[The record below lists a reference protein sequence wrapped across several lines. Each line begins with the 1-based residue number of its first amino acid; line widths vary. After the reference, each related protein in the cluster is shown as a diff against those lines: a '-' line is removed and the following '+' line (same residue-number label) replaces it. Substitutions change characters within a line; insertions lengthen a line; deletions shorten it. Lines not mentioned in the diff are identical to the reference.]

1 LKAIALFSGGLDS
14 ILAVKLIQMQ
24 GIDVMGVTFETPF
37 FTARKALAA
46 AAKIGLTLHVV
57 DITEDHLVMLRA
69 PRYGYGKNLNP
80 CIDCHA
86 MMLRKSGEFMSSW
99 NANFLITGE
108 VLGQRPMSQTKQS
121 LYVVAKY
128 SGYADYV
135 LRPLSAKLLP
145 ITKPELEGMVDRNRL
160 YDIQG
165 RSRHRQMEAA
175 LEFGITDYSAPAG
188 GCLLTDP
195 MFAKRLKEL
204 FSHDDF
210 SIPSIHLLKAGRHFR
225 INDHTKV
232 IVGRNQGDNGL
243 IQQYAQDGDLMI
255 QMEDYPG
262 PTTLVPGGGT
272 EAEMYVAASLCAL
285 YSDAPKGETVRLNCL
300 RAGQTVL
307 IATVSADKD
316 QAAQWII

>member
-1 LKAIALFSGGLDS
+1 MKAIALFSGGLDS

-24 GIDVMGVTFETPF
+24 GIDVLGVTFETPF
-37 FTARKALAA
+37 FTAGKALAA
-46 AAKIGLTLHVV
+46 AARIGLSLRVV

-86 MMLRKSGEFMSSW
+86 MMLRKSGEFMSAW
-99 NANFLITGE
+99 NADFLITGE

-128 SGYADYV
+128 SGYPDYI

-145 ITKPELEGMVDRNRL
+145 ITKPEREGMVDRDRL

-165 RSRHRQMEAA
+165 RGRHRQMQAA
-175 LEFGITDYSAPAG
+175 IEFGIDDYSAPAG

-204 FSHDDF
+204 FSHNDF
-210 SIPSIHLLKAGRHFR
+210 AIPSINLLKAGRHFR
-225 INDHTKV
+225 INDRTKV

-243 IQQYAQDGDLMI
+243 IEQYAQDADCMI
-255 QMEDYPG
+255 HMADYPG
-262 PTTLVPGGGT
+262 PTTLLPGGGT
-272 EAEMYVAASLCAL
+272 EAEMYIAASLCAL
-285 YSDAPKGETVRLNCL
+285 YSDAPKGKNVRLNC
-300 RAGQTVL
+300 RRSGQRIL
-307 IATVSADKD
+307 IETTSADKTE
-316 QAAQWII
+316 AAQWII

>member
-1 LKAIALFSGGLDS
+1 MKAIALFSGGLDS

-24 GIDVMGVTFETPF
+24 GIDVLGVTFETPF
-37 FTARKALAA
+37 FNARKAIAA
-46 AAKIGLTLHVV
+46 ASQIGLTLRVV

-86 MMLRKSGEFMSSW
+86 MMLRKSGEFMSAW
-99 NANFLITGE
+99 NADFLFTGE

-128 SGYADYV
+128 SGYPDYI

-145 ITKPELEGMVDRNRL
+145 ITKPEREGMVDRERL

-165 RSRHRQMEAA
+165 RGRHRQMEAA
-175 LEFGITDYSAPAG
+175 LEFGIGGYSAPAG

-204 FSHDDF
+204 FSHNDF

-225 INDHTKV
+225 INERTKV
-232 IVGRNQGDNGL
+232 IVGRNEADNGL
-243 IQQYAQDGDLMI
+243 IEQYAQDVDSVIHMT
-255 QMEDYPG
+255 DYPG

-272 EAEMYVAASLCAL
+272 EAEINVAASLCAL
-285 YSDAPKGETVRLNCL
+285 YSDAPKGATVQLNCL
-300 RAGQTVL
+300 QGGRTL
-307 IATVSADKD
+307 MIETVSAEKI

>member
-14 ILAVKLIQMQ
+14 ILAVKLIQLQ
-24 GIDVMGVTFETPF
+24 DIDVLGVTFETPF
-37 FTARKALAA
+37 FNAGKALAA
-46 AAKIGLTLHVV
+46 ADKIGLNLRVV

-86 MMLRKSGEFMSSW
+86 MMLRKAGEFMASW
-99 NANFLITGE
+99 NADFLVTGE

-121 LYVVAKY
+121 LHVVAKY
-128 SGYADYV
+128 SGYPDFI

-145 ITKPELEGMVDRNRL
+145 VTKPEREGMVDRNRL

-165 RSRHRQMEAA
+165 RGRHRQMEAA
-175 LEFGITDYSAPAG
+175 REFGIGDYSPPAG

-204 FSHDDF
+204 FSHNDF

-225 INDHTKV
+225 INDCTKV

-243 IQQYAQDGDLMI
+243 IEQYAQDADCILRAA
-255 QMEDYPG
+255 DYPG
-262 PTTLVPGGGT
+262 PTTLLPGGGT
-272 EAEMYVAASLCAL
+272 EAERHVAASLCVL
-285 YSDAPKGETVRLNCL
+285 YSDAPKGEAVRLNCL
-300 RAGQTVL
+300 RQGQTVM
-307 IATVSADKD
+307 IEASSADKT